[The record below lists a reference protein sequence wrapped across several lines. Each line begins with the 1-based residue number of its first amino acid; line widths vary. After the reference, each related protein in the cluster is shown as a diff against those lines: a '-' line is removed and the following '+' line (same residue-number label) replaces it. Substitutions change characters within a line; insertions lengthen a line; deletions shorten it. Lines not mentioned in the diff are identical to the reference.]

1 MSFYNTIHETG
12 NTLKES
18 HRKVRS
24 QEGKILNYFLM
35 YGTPLSPSMILQKMN
50 LNCPLTSIRRAFT
63 NLTIDNK
70 LIKTDEYTI
79 GDYGKREHL
88 WELRTEEDI
97 MDPDQFT
104 LFGPIELDL

>member
-35 YGTPLSPSMILQKMN
+35 YGKPLSPSMISQKMN

-88 WELRTEEDI
+88 WRLRTEEDSTN
-97 MDPDQFT
+97 PDQFT
-104 LFGPIELDL
+104 LFGG